1 MAAKKDKKEIVAI
14 DVSDPF
20 NLDKLI
26 DEEAAGLKLTPSN
39 LIRGSMVKDAVST
52 GSLAVDLMTGGGFLP
67 GMRSNTFGREQVG
80 KTTFL
85 YFAIKACIL
94 LKIHVIMYDFEG
106 STDADRIARIG
117 VKINWFKE
125 LSKEEPIY
133 FRYYDR
139 MKHGEQAFRHAKR
152 IMDRLPDKDEG
163 QVQLVFCLDSLPA
176 VPPEAQVDDDETGAN
191 AMRARLFSENLP
203 LIKSRIAAK
212 RCAWIDVN
220 QLRTN
225 PRALFGNPEYEP
237 CGEAVRTLSD
247 LRLKLKK
254 TIPPKKRGR
263 PEKKSYIEEEPCW
276 DGFGMDRYTFADVT
290 STKNKG
296 YSPFRNCIVRIWFEE
311 AGQPGRGIDPVFDV
325 YEYLRLTGQLV
336 YRAKVFHISLPPFEE
351 ERTVKV
357 EQWDAK
363 KKKAKVD
370 PKTKEVLYDEEKFTT
385 WTWMQL
391 KELILNPEYTKGRG
405 VQKMDIMAACRKQIN
420 DGTAFDL
427 YTNFLARDSMAKA
440 AKKKKGDD
448 DDDE

>member
-1 MAAKKDKKEIVAI
+1 MAAKAEKKSNII
-14 DVSDPF
+14 DTDNPY
-20 NLDKLI
+20 NLDLLI
-26 DEEAAGLKLTPSN
+26 DEEAAALGLTPSN

-52 GSLAVDLMTGGGFLP
+52 GSLAVDLITGGGFPP
-67 GMRSNTFGREQVG
+67 GMRSNSFGREQVG

-106 STDADRIARIG
+106 STDADRIERIG

-125 LSKEEPIY
+125 LSKKNPVY

-152 IMDRLPDKDEG
+152 VMDKLPDKDEG

-203 LIKSRIAAK
+203 LIKSRLAAK

-247 LRLKLKK
+247 MRIKLKK
-254 TIPPKKRGR
+254 DIPPPKRGR
-263 PEKKSYIEEEPCW
+263 PVKKSYIEEEECW
-276 DGFGMDRYTFADVT
+276 DGFGIDRYTFASVMT
-290 STKNKG
+290 TKNKG
-296 YSPFRNCIVRIWFEE
+296 YSPFRECKLRIWFEE

-336 YRAKVFHISLPPFEE
+336 YKAKVFHISLPPFNE
-351 ERTVKV
+351 ERTIKV

-363 KKKAKVD
+363 KKEAKTD
-370 PKTKEVLYDEEKFTT
+370 KKTGEVLYEEMQKST
-385 WTWMQL
+385 WTWGEL
-391 KELILNPEYTKGRG
+391 KELILNPAYRKRG
-405 VQKMDIMAACRKQIN
+405 SKMDIMAACRKQI
-420 DGTAFDL
+420 DSGVAFDL
-427 YTNFLARDSMAKA
+427 YAKQLAADSMAKA
-440 AKKKKGDD
+440 AKKKKGED